1 MFIGHGGM
9 NHRVIGDS
17 EPGWLVTDVT
27 LNDSHISLSHR
38 DFGPDRPS
46 LTTTPVST
54 RLTADYLNN
63 YYAAPMWG
71 RIIRIVVLVLL
82 AVIVVSVVSPWFDLH
97 PTTLRTF
104 KRAITQLGLAVPF
117 FWPGSLSFSPIL
129 LTRLRP
135 LQSHPGSDIVARDC
149 ARLC

>member
-27 LNDSHISLSHR
+27 LNDSLISLSHR

-54 RLTADYLNN
+54 RLTADYLSTSMRPLCGG
-63 YYAAPMWG
+63 A
-71 RIIRIVVLVLL
+71 LSESSSL
-82 AVIVVSVVSPWFDLH
+82 
-97 PTTLRTF
+97 
-104 KRAITQLGLAVPF
+104 F
-117 FWPGSLSFSPIL
+117 FW
-129 LTRLRP
+129 
-135 LQSHPGSDIVARDC
+135 Q
-149 ARLC
+149 